1 MEYNP
6 VLDAWTARGKG
17 EPVKAQYNTVLDAWT
32 STAKF
37 LMHGLREERVAQ
49 RKRTRSPALKDLP
62 SGTCRQEM
70 VNNAPLSS
78 LATKSRVNAEQK
90 GKKADTKTHVPAAF
104 LTRGKDAL
112 SEGRHTSRTQAYVRS
127 HAHWNAVRE
136 RTRLS

>member
-6 VLDAWTARGKG
+6 VLDAWTARGTG
-17 EPVKAQYNTVLDAWT
+17 DPVEAQYNTVLDAWT
-32 STAKF
+32 STAQF
-37 LMHGLREERVAQ
+37 LMHGPREEKVAQ
-49 RKRTRSPALKDLP
+49 RKRTRSPSLKDLP
-62 SGTCRQEM
+62 SGTFRQET
-70 VNNAPLSS
+70 VNAPLFS
-78 LATKSRVNAEQK
+78 LANKSRVNAEQK
-90 GKKADTKTHVPAAF
+90 EKKADTNTHVPAAF